1 MIMKYMCTAVD
12 GSLKKFLK
20 VYYGCQPHPDNS
32 PKLALKRDYSSVS
45 LLEGFLK
52 IPARSVAGEGKRCG
66 GCGVF
71 CNRRDARV
79 RVQLAMQLA
88 TPQGFPLLS

>member
-1 MIMKYMCTAVD
+1 
-12 GSLKKFLK
+12 L
-20 VYYGCQPHPDNS
+20 
-32 PKLALKRDYSSVS
+32 
-45 LLEGFLK
+45 
-52 IPARSVAGEGKRCG
+52 VAGEGKRRG

-79 RVQLAMQLA
+79 RVQVAMQLA